1 MVHKL
6 SSGMY
11 YSGNY
16 FSKNL
21 VEECVNTVE
30 TDESINGWDD
40 RD

>member
-1 MVHKL
+1 MVDKL

-11 YSGNY
+11 YSDSY
-16 FSKNL
+16 FSENL

-30 TDESINGWDD
+30 TDESINGWDN